1 MANIKSEKKRI
12 LVRKRNH
19 DINAAF
25 KSSRR
30 TAIKKVDKAVAA
42 KDAALAAKLLPEAVS
57 LIDKSVKKGIQH
69 KNIAARQKSRLTL
82 EVNALAAAP
91 AVESK

>member
-30 TAIKKVDKAVAA
+30 TAIKKVDQAIAA
-42 KDAALAAKLLPEAVS
+42 KDGALAVKLLPEAVS

-69 KNIAARQKSRLTL
+69 KNTAARQKSRLTL
-82 EVNALAAAP
+82 AVNSLSAAKAP
-91 AVESK
+91 EAK

>member
-12 LVRKRNH
+12 LVRTRNH
-19 DINAAF
+19 DLNAAF

-30 TAIKKVDKAVAA
+30 PALKKVDKAVAA

-69 KNIAARQKSRLTL
+69 KNTAARQKSHLTL

>member
-30 TAIKKVDKAVAA
+30 TTIKKVDKAVAA
-42 KDAALAAKLLPEAVS
+42 KDAALAVKLLPEAVS

-69 KNIAARQKSRLTL
+69 KNTAARQKSRLTL
-82 EVNALAAAP
+82 EVNALVAAP

>member
-19 DINAAF
+19 DINGAF

-69 KNIAARQKSRLTL
+69 KNTAARQKSRLAL